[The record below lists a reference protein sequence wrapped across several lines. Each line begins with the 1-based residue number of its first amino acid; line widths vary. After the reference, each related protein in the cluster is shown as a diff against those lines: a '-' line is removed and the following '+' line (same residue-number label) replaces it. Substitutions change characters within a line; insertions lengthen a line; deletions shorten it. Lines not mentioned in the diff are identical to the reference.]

1 MQFATAIELFRIR
14 ILEAVGRAK
23 ITSVEFLS
31 YEMRKAWRL
40 DKSTYDGLVMLCAPG
55 THEAA
60 ISLLLRHD
68 VPRTSV
74 LDLGSGSGA
83 MLARLRD
90 VGFTQLHAVE
100 RNANRF
106 QLAGIDPL
114 AVDLNGEFCRQVD
127 RCFAL
132 ISAIEIIEHLDC
144 PRHFLRQVR
153 VLLDEGGYLLLTT
166 PNVSHWVG
174 RIHFFLR
181 GELRWF
187 AAKHYP
193 MHVSPITDVQ
203 MRFMLKE
210 NGLELVDSTSA
221 GSFFGPLKH
230 LALAPVSLFFG
241 AVFGRRTWGDINI
254 YLAKKSNTETAV
266 KRK

>member
-1 MQFATAIELFRIR
+1 M
-14 ILEAVGRAK
+14 K
-23 ITSVEFLS
+23 N
-31 YEMRKAWRL
+31 AWRL
-40 DKSTYDGLVMLCAPG
+40 EKSTYAGLAMHCAPG

-60 ISLLLRHD
+60 LSLVLRHS

-83 MLARLRD
+83 MLARFRD
-90 VGFTQLHAVE
+90 AGFTQLHAVE
-100 RNANRF
+100 RSVKRF
-106 QLAGIDPL
+106 QFPGIDPL
-114 AVDLNGEFCRQVD
+114 AIDLNTQFCQQVD
-127 RCFAL
+127 RHFAL
-132 ISAIEIIEHLDC
+132 VSAIEVIEHLDS

-153 VLLDEGGYLLLTT
+153 ELLEEGGYLLVTS

-174 RIHFFLR
+174 RIHFLLR

-187 AAKHYP
+187 AEKHYP

-210 NGLELVDSTSA
+210 NGLELVDATSA
-221 GSFFGPLKH
+221 GSFFGPLKQ
-230 LALAPVSLFFG
+230 LALAPASLFFG

-254 YLAKKSNTETAV
+254 YLAKKSTNEKPV
-266 KRK
+266 CL